1 MENENQSQFDSFEL
15 HLNQTALDYLR
26 ESAKWSMFLAILGFI
41 GVGFLA
47 LMAIFMTSVMSV
59 MPETPGPF
67 GAISG
72 FISIFY
78 LVIAVIYLFPIYY
91 LYRYANNTKK
101 AIFTKN
107 SELLTD
113 AFGALKSHHKF
124 LGIAAIIIISLYI
137 LAAIV
142 MVIGFNAMR

>member
-1 MENENQSQFDSFEL
+1 MENENQSSFDSFEL
-15 HLNQTALDYLR
+15 HLNHTALDYLR
-26 ESAKWSMFLAILGFI
+26 ESAKWSMFLAILGFV

-47 LMAIFMTSVMSV
+47 LMAIIMTSVMSA

-67 GAISG
+67 GAIKG
-72 FISIFY
+72 IVSIFY
-78 LVIAVIYLFPIYY
+78 IVIAIIYLIPIYY
-91 LYRYANNTKK
+91 LYRYASNTKK
-101 AIFTKN
+101 AIFSKD
-107 SELLTD
+107 SALLTE

-142 MVIGFNAMR
+142 MVIGFSAMR

>member
-26 ESAKWSMFLAILGFI
+26 ESAKWSMFLAILGFV

-47 LMAIFMTSVMSV
+47 LMAIIMTSVMSA
-59 MPETPGPF
+59 MPDTPGPF
-67 GAISG
+67 GAVKVI
-72 FISIFY
+72 ISIFY
-78 LVIAVIYLFPIYY
+78 LVIALVYLFPVYY
-91 LYRYANNTKK
+91 LYRYASNAKK
-101 AIFTKN
+101 AIYAKD
-107 SELLTD
+107 SALLTD

-142 MVIGFNAMR
+142 MVIGFSAMR

>member
-26 ESAKWSMFLAILGFI
+26 ESAKWSMFLAILGFV

-47 LMAIFMTSVMSV
+47 LMAIIMTSVMSA
-59 MPETPGPF
+59 MPDTPGPF
-67 GAISG
+67 GAVKGI
-72 FISIFY
+72 ISIFY
-78 LVIAVIYLFPIYY
+78 LVIALVYLFPVYY
-91 LYRYANNTKK
+91 LYRYASNAKK
-101 AIFTKN
+101 AIYAKD
-107 SELLTD
+107 SALLTD

-142 MVIGFNAMR
+142 MVIGFSAMR

>member
-26 ESAKWSMFLAILGFI
+26 ESAKWSMFLAILGFV

-47 LMAIFMTSVMSV
+47 LMAIIMTSVMSA
-59 MPETPGPF
+59 MPDTPGPF
-67 GAISG
+67 GAVKGIISV
-72 FISIFY
+72 FY
-78 LVIAVIYLFPIYY
+78 LVIALIYLFPVYY
-91 LYRYANNTKK
+91 LYRYASNAKK
-101 AIFTKN
+101 AIYAKD
-107 SELLTD
+107 SALLTD

-142 MVIGFNAMR
+142 MVIGFSAMR

>member
-26 ESAKWSMFLAILGFI
+26 ESAKWSMFLAILGFV

-47 LMAIFMTSVMSV
+47 LMAIIMTSVMSA
-59 MPETPGPF
+59 MPDTPGPF
-67 GAISG
+67 GAVKGI
-72 FISIFY
+72 ISIFY
-78 LVIAVIYLFPIYY
+78 LVIALVYLFPVYY
-91 LYRYANNTKK
+91 LYRYASNAKK
-101 AIFTKN
+101 ATYAKD
-107 SELLTD
+107 SALLTD

-142 MVIGFNAMR
+142 MVIGFSAMR